1 MKEIIFIMWLD
12 FLLSL
17 GFFFQKPPELPSH
30 QHNAVEKISMP
41 TIYLGG
47 DIMLSRSVGAMTKK
61 YGTKHIIDGYN
72 PFHDAE
78 KNSIIF
84 LNLESPFS
92 ENDRDT
98 HERTFLFASNPRNV
112 EVLSWL
118 TANKVGIISLAN
130 NHIANAGME

>member
-1 MKEIIFIMWLD
+1 
-12 FLLSL
+12 
-17 GFFFQKPPELPSH
+17 
-30 QHNAVEKISMP
+30 
-41 TIYLGG
+41 
-47 DIMLSRSVGAMTKK
+47 MLSRSVGAMTKK

-130 NHIANAGME
+130 NHIANAEME